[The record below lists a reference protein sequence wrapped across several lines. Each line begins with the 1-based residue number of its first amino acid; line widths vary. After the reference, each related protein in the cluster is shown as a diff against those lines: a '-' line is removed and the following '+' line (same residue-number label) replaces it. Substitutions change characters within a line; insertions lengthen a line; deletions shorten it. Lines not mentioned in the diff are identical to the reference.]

1 MTIVVGQ
8 KLWYVPSYGYRRDG
22 HEVTVEK
29 IGHRWATLAGNWGRI
44 DKDTL
49 WLDGGQ
55 HSSPGRCWLSREAY
69 EESKAIEAAMRRL
82 QEQIRYGRVVEPDVT
97 LADIQAAA
105 ALLRVDISE
114 KEPQ

>member
-1 MTIVVGQ
+1 M
-8 KLWYVPSYGYRRDG
+8 GYANR
-22 HEVTVEK
+22 
-29 IGHRWATLAGNWGRI
+29 NCGRI

-49 WLDGGQ
+49 WLDGG
-55 HSSPGRCWLSREAY
+55 HYASPGRCWLSREAW
-69 EESKAIEAAMRRL
+69 EESKAIDAAIRRL
-82 QEQIRYGRVVEPDVT
+82 HEQIRYGRVDPGVT